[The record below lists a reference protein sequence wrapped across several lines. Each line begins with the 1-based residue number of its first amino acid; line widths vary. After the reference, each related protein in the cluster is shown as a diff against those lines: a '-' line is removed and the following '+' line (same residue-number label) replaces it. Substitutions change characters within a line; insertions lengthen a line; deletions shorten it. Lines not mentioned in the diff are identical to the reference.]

1 MKFVLKSGKITL
13 TFPITPKE
21 LSVDLDTKVITYDH
35 AMMGERQLPRSS
47 KPIMFTFSGA
57 LPSAKTSIPTVS
69 KRKTDSLIKRIR
81 KWQETDRKK
90 IKFIVTGTPWNIDV
104 FINDFQV
111 DYKGNMITYSI
122 TLMEYKTMTVRK
134 TKAKAKPKKKPK
146 PAPKR
151 PVKKKK
157 AKTRWYTI
165 KRGDNLWN
173 ISRRYTGKGIR
184 WKEMWGINKSRSR
197 SKNPNLIYPKER
209 FKIPPKW

>member
-1 MKFVLKSGKITL
+1 MKFVLKSGKTTL

-57 LPSAKTSIPTVS
+57 LPSDGTSIPTAS
-69 KRKTDSLIKRIR
+69 KRKTDSLIKLIR
-81 KWQETDRKK
+81 KWQEADRKK

-111 DYKGNMITYSI
+111 DYKGNMINYSI
-122 TLMEYKTMTVRK
+122 TLMEYKTMMVRK
-134 TKAKAKPKKKPK
+134 TKVKAKPK

-151 PVKKKK
+151 PAKKKK
-157 AKTRWYTI
+157 AKIKWYTV

-173 ISRRYTGKGIR
+173 IAKRYTGRGIR
-184 WKEMWGINKSRSR
+184 WKEMWAINKKRSR
-197 SKNPNLIYPKER
+197 SKNPNLIYPGEK
-209 FKIPPKW
+209 FQIPSKW